1 MEDVSMPTAM
11 RYAVAAL
18 CAVAATATLA
28 QYKDAP
34 DQQARKLNP
43 YVYMRDGAGDKVF
56 LETQFWRNDS
66 AYDQKALARVSE
78 VMSGLE
84 KRGFKGDAAAANGW
98 DKPEKVVRCRINMEV
113 VNKRWRGKTGAI
125 VNCENTGI
133 SEAEVAGSED
143 PKHVKEV
150 LDAFDKQFKLAKDKL
165 AAK

>member
-1 MEDVSMPTAM
+1 MPKPIRFAACALLALASM
-11 RYAVAAL
+11 
-18 CAVAATATLA
+18 ATWA
-28 QYKDAP
+28 QYKDTP
-34 DQQARKLNP
+34 EQQARKLNP

-56 LETQFWRNDS
+56 LESQFWRNDP
-66 AYDQKALARVSE
+66 AYDQKALSRLSE

-84 KRGFKGDAAAANGW
+84 KRGYKGDVSAANGW

-113 VNKRWRGKTGAI
+113 VNKRWRGKTGTI

-150 LDAFDKQFKLAKDKL
+150 LDAFDKQFKLAKEKL

>member
-1 MEDVSMPTAM
+1 MLMTI
-11 RYAVAAL
+11 RYALCGMCVLAAG
-18 CAVAATATLA
+18 AALA

-34 DQQARKLNP
+34 DQAARKLNP
-43 YVYMRDGAGDKVF
+43 YVYMRDAAGDKVF
-56 LETQFWRNDS
+56 LETQFWRNDP
-66 AYDQKALARVSE
+66 AYDQKALTRVSE

-84 KRGFKGDAAAANGW
+84 KRGFKGDVNAANGW

-113 VNKRWRGKTGAI
+113 VNKRWRGKTGTI

-143 PKHVKEV
+143 PKHVQDV
-150 LDAFDKQFKLAKDKL
+150 LEAFDRQFKLAKEKL

>member
-1 MEDVSMPTAM
+1 MRKTI
-11 RYAVAAL
+11 RYALCGMCVLAAG
-18 CAVAATATLA
+18 AALA

-34 DQQARKLNP
+34 DQAARKLNP
-43 YVYMRDGAGDKVF
+43 YVYMRDAAGDKVF
-56 LETQFWRNDS
+56 LESQFWRNDP
-66 AYDQKALARVSE
+66 AYDQKSLTRLSE
-78 VMSGLE
+78 VMSALE
-84 KRGFKGDAAAANGW
+84 KRGFKGDPNAAQGW

-143 PKHVKEV
+143 AKHVKEV

>member
-1 MEDVSMPTAM
+1 MPKPIRFAACALLALASM
-11 RYAVAAL
+11 
-18 CAVAATATLA
+18 ATWA
-28 QYKDAP
+28 QYKDTP
-34 DQQARKLNP
+34 EQQARKLNP
-43 YVYMRDGAGDKVF
+43 YVYMRDGAGDKVV
-56 LETQFWRNDS
+56 LESQFWRNDP
-66 AYDQKALARVSE
+66 AYDQKALSRLSE

-84 KRGFKGDAAAANGW
+84 KRGYKGDVSAANGW

-113 VNKRWRGKTGAI
+113 VNKRWRGKTGTI

-150 LDAFDKQFKLAKDKL
+150 LDAFDKQFKLAKEKL

>member
-1 MEDVSMPTAM
+1 M
-11 RYAVAAL
+11 RKPIRSIACALLALASVAAWG
-18 CAVAATATLA
+18 
-28 QYKDAP
+28 QYKDTP

-43 YVYMRDGAGDKVF
+43 YVYMKDGAGDKVF
-56 LETQFWRNDS
+56 LETQFWRNDP
-66 AYDQKALARVSE
+66 AYDQKALTRVSE

-84 KRGFKGDAAAANGW
+84 KRGFKGDVNAANGW

-113 VNKRWRGKTGAI
+113 VNKRWRGKTGTI

-143 PKHVKEV
+143 PKHVQDV
-150 LDAFDKQFKLAKDKL
+150 LEAFDRQFKLAKEKL